1 MSVFALLV
9 LGNAAD
15 MDENSARKAA
25 KNEAI
30 SRSLN
35 EGLARGEERWPT
47 ESPTFI
53 CECSDLS
60 CTLEITVPM
69 DDYKQVRTNPLRF
82 ILLPDHIVPE
92 IEREV
97 GRAEGYLVVEKI
109 GPGRDEVT

>member
-1 MSVFALLV
+1 
-9 LGNAAD
+9 
-15 MDENSARKAA
+15 MDESSARKAA

-60 CTLEITVPM
+60 CTREMSVPL
-69 DDYKQVRTNPLRF
+69 DKYREVRLNVQRF
-82 ILLPDHIVPE
+82 IVLPDHVVPE

-97 GRAEGYLVVEKI
+97 GRGDGYLVVEKI
-109 GPGRDEVT
+109 GPGREEVT